1 MDTTAISLC
10 MNNQLPIIVF
20 NLNVPGNLKRVV
32 MGEKIGRCSLVAP
45 GHGVPVER
53 RWVGHGK
60 RTLAQAKTRM
70 AKAAE
75 DLRVELAAV
84 RTGRA
89 STALLEH
96 LKVEY
101 YGTHTP
107 LNQVATLGVPDPSM
121 ITVQPWD
128 PSLLSDDREG
138 HSVLGSGIKSGQRWQ
153 DSEGAHSSL
162 TEERRKELVKHLHK
176 VMENHRTAVRNIRRD
191 SNEEL
196 KKLLKDKKI
205 SEDDERRG
213 LEEIQKLT
221 DDFMEKLEGQA
232 KSKEREIMEMR

>member
-1 MDTTAISLC
+1 MI
-10 MNNQLPIIVF
+10 
-20 NLNVPGNLKRVV
+20 K
-32 MGEKIGRCSLVAP
+32 E
-45 GHGVPVER
+45 
-53 RWVGHGK
+53 
-60 RTLAQAKTRM
+60 TLAQAKNRM
-70 AKAAE
+70 TKAAE

-89 STALLEH
+89 STALIEH

-101 YGTHTP
+101 YGTQTP
-107 LNQVATLGVPDPSM
+107 LNQVATLGVPDPAM

-128 PSLLSDDREG
+128 PSLLATIEKVIRASD
-138 HSVLGSGIKSGQRWQ
+138 LGLNPVNDGKILKVPIPP
-153 DSEGAHSSL
+153 L

-176 VMENHRTAVRNIRRD
+176 SMENHRTAVRNIRRD
-191 SNEEL
+191 CNEEL

-221 DDFMEKLEGQA
+221 DDFMTKLEGQA